1 MIMAIVNGVSDGDV
15 EANAGGGGD
24 LDDGDGVMVM
34 VVVTAMAFFF
44 WDRRY
49 VDQCDGYCDG
59 NRAVWSN
66 YNKNMI
72 SNDNNSELRVSV
84 VKLLNNNIDDNVYM
98 EEYINQECFW
108 NPLQ

>member
-34 VVVTAMAFFF
+34 VVVTAIAFFGGR
-44 WDRRY
+44 D

-59 NRAVWSN
+59 NRAV
-66 YNKNMI
+66 
-72 SNDNNSELRVSV
+72 
-84 VKLLNNNIDDNVYM
+84 
-98 EEYINQECFW
+98 
-108 NPLQ
+108 